1 MYLKDPLNKKPITQ
15 QSPGHSVGLQLLQVL
30 LLRVLLPIQQV
41 QGKIKPNTKPKEKR
55 PKPQEVVVEVCR
67 LRNPRILHRFL
78 AERNQLHPTRIR
90 LRNHGRILGYGTET
104 IMEFDLTG
112 VLNL

>member
-1 MYLKDPLNKKPITQ
+1 MYLEDPLSKEPITLILL
-15 QSPGHSVGLQLLQVL
+15 QSPDHSVGLQLL
-30 LLRVLLPIQQV
+30 RALLPIQQV
-41 QGKIKPNTKPKEKR
+41 RGKIKPSTKPKEKR
-55 PKPQEVVVEVCR
+55 PKLQEAVVGVFR

-78 AERNQLHPTRIR
+78 VEQNQLHRTRIR

-104 IMEFDLTG
+104 IMESDLTG

>member
-1 MYLKDPLNKKPITQ
+1 MYLGDPLSKKPITQ
-15 QSPGHSVGLQLLQVL
+15 QSPGHSVGLQLLQ
-30 LLRVLLPIQQV
+30 VLLPIQQV

-55 PKPQEVVVEVCR
+55 PKPQEVVVEVFR

-90 LRNHGRILGYGTET
+90 LRNLGRILGYGTET

>member
-1 MYLKDPLNKKPITQ
+1 MYLEDPLSKEPITLILQ
-15 QSPGHSVGLQLLQVL
+15 QSPDHSVGLQ

-41 QGKIKPNTKPKEKR
+41 RGKIKPNTKPKEKR
-55 PKPQEVVVEVCR
+55 PKPQEVVVEVFR

-78 AERNQLHPTRIR
+78 AERNLLHPTRIR

-104 IMEFDLTG
+104 TMEFDLTG
-112 VLNL
+112 VSYL